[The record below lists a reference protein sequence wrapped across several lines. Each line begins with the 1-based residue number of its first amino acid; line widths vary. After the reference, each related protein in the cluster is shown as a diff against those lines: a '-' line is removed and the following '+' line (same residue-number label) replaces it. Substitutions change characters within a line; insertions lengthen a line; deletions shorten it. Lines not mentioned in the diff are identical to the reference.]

1 MCFPNDMQYF
11 QTTDTNNDIC
21 EAFIQQFEVEE
32 FDRMNAEELRDCITR
47 YCKRFKEELEVN
59 Y

>member
-1 MCFPNDMQYF
+1 MQLF

-21 EAFIQQFEVEE
+21 DAFIQQFEVEE